1 MPAII
6 NLDDLGR
13 IIARGMT
20 PAIGN
25 RAAEAAAFCLESE
38 GHFQGVNLQVVGDA
52 KGVFELTWRRIH
64 PNAPHALN
72 DPIEATEAGATG
84 VAVMLARHQL
94 GYELFRRSRI
104 DSRVDYELIEAGSES
119 REATA
124 VLEVSGIRH
133 DPSGR
138 VRSRVAEKRNRASKI
153 DRETAGDT
161 PVFVIVVEFGKPLA
175 WIDQS

>member
-1 MPAII
+1 MPVII
-6 NLDDLGR
+6 NLDDLGD
-13 IIARGMT
+13 IVARGMT

-25 RAAEAAAFCLESE
+25 RAAEGAGFCLESQ

-52 KGVFELTWRRIH
+52 KGVFELSWREIH
-64 PNAPHALN
+64 PNAPHAWN
-72 DPIEATEAGATG
+72 DPKEATEAGATG

-104 DSRVDYELIEAGSES
+104 DSKVDYELIEAGSES

-124 VLEVSGIRH
+124 VLEVSGIRQG
-133 DPSGR
+133 PRAR

-153 DRETAGDT
+153 DRETPGGT
-161 PVFVIVVEFGKPLA
+161 RVFVIVVEFGKPLA

>member
-13 IIARGMT
+13 IVARGMT

-25 RAAEAAAFCLESE
+25 RAAEAAALCLESE
-38 GHFQGVNLQVVGDA
+38 GHFQGVSLELVGDA
-52 KGVFELTWRRIH
+52 SGVFELTWRTLH
-64 PNAPHALN
+64 KNASHAWN
-72 DPIEATEAGATG
+72 DPTEATEAGASG

-94 GYELFRRSRI
+94 GFELFRRSRI
-104 DSRVDYELIEAGSES
+104 GSRVDYELIEAGSES
-119 REATA
+119 SEATA
-124 VLEVSGIRH
+124 VLEVSGIRRGH
-133 DPSGR
+133 RGR

-153 DRETAGDT
+153 DRETPGST
-161 PVFVIVVEFGKPLA
+161 RVFVIVVEFGKPLA